1 MNGGQKIPAN
11 SFIPGLGHDSY
22 CYFRPCELPVS
33 IDITT
38 KLQNLFIQAGGEIG
52 KFNYIGEKEY
62 MKILIKKLV
71 EKEALIS
78 SQIEGTQSTYDE
90 IQMAKYTTKPSKD
103 LQEVF
108 NYFDAL
114 NHGVQ
119 LLKELPLCGR
129 LFKEVHKVL
138 LKDKVRGGENKYIIG
153 EYRTTQNWVCGT
165 MPSNAKYVPPAPA
178 ILNELMSNL
187 EKYANDDMHDN
198 VLMQAALLHYQFE
211 TIHPFTDGNGR
222 TGRILIILF
231 LIAKGLLKEPNLF
244 ISLYF
249 KIHKEKYYEML
260 MKPRNTGK
268 FEEYVEFFLEAIIY
282 SIKQVVSTFDE
293 VEKLLDKTKSIC
305 SKINRKNIIKV
316 YDFMLKQPIFD
327 TNDCAKYVGCPHRS
341 AQILIMELEKQHVIF
356 KRTNENQ
363 RRNVIYQ
370 FTEYLSIISRGT
382 EL

>member
-1 MNGGQKIPAN
+1 MNDGHKIPAN

-33 IDITT
+33 IDITP
-38 KLQNLFIQAGGEIG
+38 KLQNLFIQAGMEIG
-52 KFNYIGEKEY
+52 RFNYIGEKEY

-138 LKDKVRGGENKYIIG
+138 LKNKVRGGENKYIIG

-165 MPSNAKYVPPAPA
+165 MPSNAKYVPPAPD

-187 EKYANDDMHDN
+187 EKYANDDAHDN

-249 KIHKEKYYEML
+249 KIYKEKYYEML

-282 SIKQVVSTFDE
+282 SIQQVVSTFDE

-305 SKINRKNIIKV
+305 SKINRKNIMKV
-316 YDFMLKQPIFD
+316 YDFILKQPIF
-327 TNDCAKYVGCPHRS
+327 NVKDCANYLNSNYQSTKN
-341 AQILIMELEKQHVIF
+341 LIVELEKNGIISR
-356 KRTNENQ
+356 RTEHDQQ
-363 RRNVIYQ
+363 RNIIYQ